1 MAADTP
7 TGHCPQHPDK
17 PAVGICLS
25 CGRLVCAQCR
35 HRRERAGI
43 PRNICPECL
52 ATQDARTSRT
62 TLLARIAV
70 FVLVG
75 LAVGYLINA
84 KEDLPEAAERLA
96 TVSEAVLRF
105 EGDTS
110 RFPRELSELFS
121 RPDDVKASWFGPYL
135 AKDTGTATGS
145 QTVPKQP
152 VDVHG
157 QPLGYLDDERGV
169 LIASPGEDSEYQT
182 NLSEIGCY
190 DEPAGDD
197 LLAWVLIRQEEVI
210 KSEEVE
216 EVSGN

>member
-1 MAADTP
+1 M
-7 TGHCPQHPDK
+7 
-17 PAVGICLS
+17 S
-25 CGRLVCAQCR
+25 CGRLLCTQCR

-52 ATQDARTSRT
+52 AVQDARTSRT

-105 EGDTS
+105 EEDTS
-110 RFPRELSELFS
+110 RFPGELSELFA
-121 RPDDVKASWFGPYL
+121 RPDDAAASWFGPYL

-145 QTVPKQP
+145 QTAPKQP
-152 VDVHG
+152 IDVHG
-157 QPLGYLDDERGV
+157 QPLDYLDDERGV
-169 LIASPGEDSEYQT
+169 LIASSGEDGEYQT

-197 LLAWVLIRQEEVI
+197 ILAWVLIRQEQEELVEDEEL
-210 KSEEVE
+210 SEE
-216 EVSGN
+216 